1 VTAFRTEVSDG
12 VAVLT
17 LDVPGRPVN
26 TFTRAVREE
35 FAALVRRLRVDGAVH
50 AVILVSGKPD
60 TFVAGADIE
69 EFVALRDAAEARAL
83 SSEGQRLLEGVAG
96 SPKPFVIAIHGVCLG
111 GGLELA
117 LACHYRIATNDPRTR
132 LGLPEVRLGLVPGA
146 GGCVRLPRTVGQRA
160 ALEMILSG
168 RDVSATKALLIG
180 LVDEVVPAPILRDVA
195 IEVARRLVRQ
205 GIAPRRGRG
214 GVTGWLLDRTSL
226 GRALV
231 RRRARTRTLE
241 MTGGHYPAPLAA
253 LEAVRFGL
261 AEGTERGLERE
272 AETFGEMAV
281 TDVSRRLVEVFFA
294 TTALK
299 KDPGVPPPGADA
311 VPVRHVGVVGAGFM
325 GSGIAATAA
334 SRAGLSVRMRDTDLA
349 AVGRGLSAVA
359 SIVRER
365 ERRGS
370 ATRLETERDIAL
382 VTGSADY
389 TGFRRAELVFEAVT
403 EDVVVKQA
411 VLREVEGVTRP
422 ECVFASNTST
432 IPIGRIAEAS
442 RHAETVIGMH
452 FLSPASRMPLL
463 EVVPTARTAPVT
475 VATAVALGRRL
486 GKTVI
491 VVRDSP
497 GFFVNRILA
506 PYLNE
511 AGRLLFEGAPVEA
524 LDRALTEWG
533 FPVGPLALLDEVGLD
548 VAVKAGGVMH
558 EALGDRLAPAAD
570 LTVLVRAGRI
580 GRKSGRGLYRYERGR
595 RGKPD
600 PDVHS
605 ALGAAPSRP
614 MPRPLLV
621 ERLVFAMLN
630 EAVLAL
636 GEGVIRSPRDGD
648 VGAILGLAFPPF
660 RGGPFRAMDAMGLD
674 HAVSILERLA
684 GDYGDHFAPA
694 PLLADLARRGGRFYP
709 TGS

>member
-1 VTAFRTEVSDG
+1 VTAFRTELSEG

-35 FAALVRRLRVDGAVH
+35 FAALLQQLRVDATVRAV
-50 AVILVSGKPD
+50 VLVSGKPD

-69 EFVALRDAAEARAL
+69 EFISLRNAAEARAL
-83 SSEGQRLLEGVAG
+83 SSEGQRLLDWVAG
-96 SPKPFVIAIHGVCLG
+96 FPKPTVVAIHGVCLG

-117 LACHYRIATNDPRTR
+117 LACRSRIATDDKRTR
-132 LGLPEVRLGLVPGA
+132 LGLPEVRLGLIPGA
-146 GGCVRLPRTVGQRA
+146 GGCVRLPRAVGQRA

-168 RDVSATKALLIG
+168 RDVAAAEALRLG
-180 LVDEVVPAPILRDVA
+180 LVDEVVSPAILREVA
-195 IEVARRLVRQ
+195 IAAARRLASQAAAVR
-205 GIAPRRGRG
+205 RSRG
-214 GVTGWLLDRTSL
+214 GILGWLLDGNAVGRT
-226 GRALV
+226 LV
-231 RRRARTRTLE
+231 QLRARRRTLE
-241 MTGGHYPAPLAA
+241 VTGGHYPAPLAA

-261 AEGTERGLERE
+261 AHGIERGLARE
-272 AETFGEMAV
+272 AELFGEMAV

-294 TTALK
+294 TAALK
-299 KDPGVPPPGADA
+299 TDAGVPSPAADLL
-311 VPVRHVGVVGAGFM
+311 PVRHVGVVGAGLM

-334 SRAGLSVRMRDTDLA
+334 TQAGVPVRMRDIDLA

-359 SIVRER
+359 AIVRGR
-365 ERRGS
+365 ERRRS
-370 ATRLETERDIAL
+370 ASRLEAESHLAL
-382 VTGSADY
+382 ITGSVEY
-389 TGFRRAELVFEAVT
+389 SGFRHADVVFEAVF
-403 EDVVVKQA
+403 EDLALKQS
-411 VLREVEGVTRP
+411 VLREVEGVTGP
-422 ECVFASNTST
+422 WCIYASNTST
-432 IPIGRIAEAS
+432 IPINRIAEAS
-442 RHAETVIGMH
+442 RHPETVVGMH
-452 FLSPASRMPLL
+452 FFSPVPRMPLL
-463 EVVPTARTAPVT
+463 EVIPAARTASVA

-497 GFFVNRILA
+497 GFFVNRILS

-511 AGRLLFEGAPVEA
+511 AGRLLVEGIPVEV

-548 VAVKAGGVMH
+548 VAASAGDVMH
-558 EALGDRLAPAAD
+558 EAFGARLAPAAD
-570 LTVLVRAGRI
+570 LSALVRAGRL
-580 GRKSGRGLYRYERGR
+580 GRKNGRGFYRYAHGR
-595 RGKPD
+595 RGKVD
-600 PDVHS
+600 SSVY
-605 ALGAAPSRP
+605 AELGAAPSRP
-614 MPRPLLV
+614 LPGPALA

-636 GEGVIRSPRDGD
+636 EEGVIRSPRDGD
-648 VGAILGLAFPPF
+648 VGAIFGLGFPPF
-660 RGGPFRAMDAMGLD
+660 CGGPFRALEALGLD
-674 HAVSILERLA
+674 YAVSILERLA